1 MAWWLG
7 LGYEAVGNPAKARES
22 WEQAAKAQAKG
33 RSRREASI
41 SLLSA
46 QIFYQASANRK
57 LGNSSAAE
65 DALKKL
71 LEAAKADLAKEE
83 TADQNVQTAR
93 RPRSAGPGFSH
104 YLAGL
109 AHLGLGENE
118 AAKEQ
123 FMAALAVS
131 PDLLGAKAALNGL
144 R

>member
-1 MAWWLG
+1 M
-7 LGYEAVGNPAKARES
+7 NRRKPRSS

-33 RSRREASI
+33 RGRREASI
-41 SLLSA
+41 SPQSA

-57 LGNSSAAE
+57 LGNPSAAE
-65 DALKKL
+65 EALKKL
-71 LEAAKADLAKEE
+71 LEAADAALAKDES
-83 TADQNVQTAR
+83 TDKDVQTETR
-93 RPRSAGPGFSH
+93 RRGAGPGYSH

-123 FMAALAVS
+123 FMAALAAC
-131 PDLLGAKAALNGL
+131 PDLVAAKAASYEL